1 MVAKRIIEQ
10 RRSKGKGQKLNGKT
24 RPHSMSTE
32 GLLKAFQDDVDRKR
46 ILIRRAETARAR
58 LTFVTEAIR
67 KLVRGSDFRCHL
79 AEEGLTT
86 IPEGL
91 ASRLANQLGATK

>member
-1 MVAKRIIEQ
+1 MIAKRIIEQ
-10 RRSKGKGQKLNGKT
+10 RRSKGKGLKLNGKT

-32 GLLKAFQDDVDRKR
+32 SLLKAFQDDVDRKR
-46 ILIRRAETARAR
+46 ILIRRAEAARAR

-67 KLVRGSDFRCHL
+67 KLIKDRDFAVIL
-79 AEEGLTT
+79 AEEGLAT

-91 ASRLANQLGATK
+91 AARLANHQEVSK